1 VAPPPPSAAGPA
13 APPPPPLSPAGPS
26 APLPPP
32 PAASGYG
39 AGWQPPQ
46 GPAGQRSRTGLI
58 LGIVAAAIVVLAGI
72 GAGVYFG
79 VIRDGDDG
87 KTADGGTVT
96 TKTSVTGTAG
106 TGTTV
111 SESSTTTA
119 TTAQTT
125 SSSAGTTTTASGSN
139 TTQTIPGLG
148 TSTTGGSTSTSRRTT
163 TTTEDPYMVY
173 LDAAGELVFDLEA
186 CDRRIPELATEINNT
201 LPDVDEWVYQE
212 LQDMIDTLLEDG
224 ERMLY
229 LDVPPEFREANDHLD
244 AATTSMI
251 NRITFTMTG
260 IEELWRTGNRNAG
273 NSYFESGRVERDRYR
288 SEIEKYHETL
298 PVS

>member
-1 VAPPPPSAAGPA
+1 
-13 APPPPPLSPAGPS
+13 
-26 APLPPP
+26 
-32 PAASGYG
+32 
-39 AGWQPPQ
+39 PPQ
-46 GPAGQRSRTGLI
+46 GPAGRSSRTGLV

-72 GAGVYFG
+72 GVGVYFG
-79 VIRDGDDG
+79 FLRDGDDG
-87 KTADGGTVT
+87 QTAGNGTVT
-96 TKTSVTGTAG
+96 TRTSSTETDG
-106 TGTTV
+106 TGTTD

-119 TTAQTT
+119 TTGQTT
-125 SSSAGTTTTASGSN
+125 SSGAGTDSTVPGGNTA
-139 TTQTIPGLG
+139 QTIPSLG
-148 TSTTGGSTSTSRRTT
+148 SSTTGGNTSTSRT
-163 TTTEDPYMVY
+163 TTTEDAYMVY
-173 LDAAGELVFDLEA
+173 LDAASELVFDLEA
-186 CDRRIPELATEINNT
+186 CDLRIPELATEINNT
-201 LPDVDEWVYQE
+201 LPDVDEWVYQD

-288 SEIEKYHETL
+288 SEIQKYHETL

>member
-1 VAPPPPSAAGPA
+1 M
-13 APPPPPLSPAGPS
+13 
-26 APLPPP
+26 PPP
-32 PAASGYG
+32 PAAPGYG

-46 GPAGQRSRTGLI
+46 GPVGQKSRTGLI

-72 GAGVYFG
+72 GVGVYFG
-79 VIRDGDDG
+79 FLRDGDDPQ
-87 KTADGGTVT
+87 TAGGGTVT
-96 TKTSVTGTAG
+96 TRTSSTETAGTDTTVSEPSTTTAATGQTTSSVTGTSG
-106 TGTTV
+106 TGP
-111 SESSTTTA
+111 
-119 TTAQTT
+119 
-125 SSSAGTTTTASGSN
+125 GSN

-148 TSTTGGSTSTSRRTT
+148 TSTTGGGTSTSRRTT

-186 CDRRIPELATEINNT
+186 CDRRIPELATEINNA
-201 LPDVDEWVYQE
+201 LPDVDDWVYEE
-212 LQDMIDTLLEDG
+212 LQGMIETLLEDG

-229 LDVPPEFREANDHLD
+229 LDVPPEFQEANGHLD

-251 NRITFTMTG
+251 NRVTFTMTG
-260 IEELWRTGNRNAG
+260 IEELWRTGNKSAG

-288 SEIEKYHETL
+288 SQIEKYHETL